1 MAAQGEHRV
10 TELFEQALSEYTGAP
25 YVVAV
30 DNCSSALLLA
40 LLYEGV
46 KGKKIY
52 IPCNTY
58 MSVPCMIKFAG
69 AEVAFYE
76 PWNNGKL
83 KGEYSLGDT
92 KIIDSAL
99 RFRFGMFRPGH
110 IQCLS
115 FSGPF
120 KHLKLGKGGAILT
133 DSKEAY
139 EWFKRARN
147 SGRNECS
154 YHDDNFTQLG
164 FNFYMLP
171 EIAAKGLGLMRGMP
185 KHNEDLELPYPDLSK
200 FPIYT
205 TPGFDMAYHVEAF
218 KDSL

>member
-46 KGKKIY
+46 KGKTIKI
-52 IPCNTY
+52 PERTY

-69 AEVAFYE
+69 ANVAFY
-76 PWNNGKL
+76 PTRSKI
-83 KGEYSLGDT
+83 KGEYLLEGT
-92 KIIDSAL
+92 KVYDSAL
-99 RFRFGMFRPGH
+99 RFTSGMFRKGYF
-110 IQCLS
+110 QCLS

-133 DSKEAY
+133 DNKEAY

-154 YHDDNFTQLG
+154 YHEDNFTQLG

-200 FPIYT
+200 FPVYT
-205 TPGFDMAYHVEAF
+205 TPGFDMDYHVEAF
-218 KDSL
+218 NESL